1 MRNIFRNHLQ
11 GKKVIILLILSILA
25 YVMMVLFTLPRL
37 QALAGGLELFDV
49 RMIGY
54 TPEYAMQLLSALG
67 SEGRL
72 VYLTQQIPLDM
83 IYSLLFA
90 MSYSVLTAYL
100 LHRLSWFEGP
110 AFYLVMLPLIG
121 GLLDGCEN
129 LAVMTML
136 NQFPDLSNK
145 TAILANYLTRTKF
158 AFSMPALMSIVILLI
173 IFVAKMIWQA
183 IHKQQSKES

>member
-54 TPEYAMQLLSALG
+54 TPEYARQLLSALG
-67 SEGRL
+67 SEGRQ

-110 AFYLVMLPLIG
+110 AFYLAMLPLIG

-136 NQFPDLSNK
+136 NQFPDLSNQ
-145 TAILANYLTRTKF
+145 TAVLANYLTRTKF

-173 IFVAKMIWQA
+173 IFVAKMIWQV
-183 IHKQQSKES
+183 IQKPQTKES